1 MRIGRFALPAIILAA
16 LFALPRYAEACE
28 PLPGA
33 HPIHDN
39 TMAAYRWAAIGAV
52 AVVATFLLARRR
64 STRLGWLPWISLA
77 LFAVQP
83 AWTVS
88 AVTGDCGT
96 MRLAG
101 SAVVATITI
110 ALAGIQ
116 AILTARSWWT
126 SR

>member
-1 MRIGRFALPAIILAA
+1 MRIGRLAPLAFTLVALGT
-16 LFALPRYAEACE
+16 LPRDAAACV
-28 PLPGA
+28 PLPGH

-39 TMAAYRWAAIGAV
+39 TMAAYAWAAVTVV
-52 AVVATFLLARRR
+52 AVSATFLLARRR
-64 STRLGWLPWISLA
+64 VGRLGWLPWTSL
-77 LFAVQP
+77 LLLAVQP

-88 AVTGDCGT
+88 AITGDCGT

-101 SAVVATITI
+101 AALVATIAV

-116 AILTARSWWT
+116 AILTLRSWWT